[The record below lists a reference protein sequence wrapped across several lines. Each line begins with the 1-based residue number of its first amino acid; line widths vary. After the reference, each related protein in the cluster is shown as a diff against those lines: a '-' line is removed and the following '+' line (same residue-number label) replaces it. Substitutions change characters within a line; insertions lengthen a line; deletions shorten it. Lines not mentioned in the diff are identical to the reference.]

1 MNKHDIIKT
10 EKAPA
15 PIGPYN
21 QGVSY
26 QSLVF
31 ISGQIPFD
39 PQSNSLVEG
48 DRATQIRRTFQN
60 LTNIAESSGSSLND
74 CLKLTI
80 FVLNLKDFDLINV
93 TMKEF
98 FSEPYP
104 ARSVVEVKSLPKS
117 VPLEIDA
124 ILALSRK

>member
-1 MNKHDIIKT
+1 MSKIAINT
-10 EKAPA
+10 NNAPSA
-15 PIGPYN
+15 MGTYSQAI
-21 QGVSY
+21 VSGE
-26 QSLVF
+26 LVF

-39 PQSNSLVEG
+39 PQTNAKVEG
-48 DRATQIRRTFQN
+48 DGAAQVRRTFQN
-60 LTNIAESSGSSLND
+60 LANVAESSGSSLDN

-80 FVLNLKDFDLINV
+80 FLLDLKDFDMIN
-93 TMKEF
+93 TIMKDF

-117 VPLEIDA
+117 VPLEVDA

>member
-1 MNKHDIIKT
+1 MSKIAINT
-10 EKAPA
+10 NNAPSA
-15 PIGPYN
+15 IGTYS
-21 QGVSY
+21 QAIVSGE
-26 QSLVF
+26 LVF

-39 PQSNSLVEG
+39 PQNNEKGEG
-48 DRATQIRRTFQN
+48 DRVAQIHRTFQN
-60 LTNIAESSGSSLND
+60 LANVAESSGSSLDN

-80 FVLNLKDFDLINV
+80 FLLDLKDFDIIN
-93 TMKEF
+93 TIMKDF

-117 VPLEIDA
+117 VPLEVDA